1 MAGEQIAPRAANEL
15 SQQELTKQID
25 QARVE
30 LGRTVDAIADKVKPA
45 NVARRTA
52 DQLRQRI
59 QTVDPKL
66 AGAGAAVVVGV
77 VALIVWRR
85 RRRLRLARTLDH
97 DGPAPARGGRPIV
110 MPAPGARAG
119 CPGWGQSLSLV
130 SSSYSVG
137 DSSPD
142 GSPSPPDSWT
152 LNIQPA
158 PYGSEL
164 TRPGSPSSSLLISV
178 TWPSTGE

>member
-15 SQQELTKQID
+15 SQQELVKEID

-45 NVARRTA
+45 NVARRAA

-85 RRRLRLARTLDH
+85 RR
-97 DGPAPARGGRPIV
+97 
-110 MPAPGARAG
+110 
-119 CPGWGQSLSLV
+119 
-130 SSSYSVG
+130 
-137 DSSPD
+137 
-142 GSPSPPDSWT
+142 
-152 LNIQPA
+152 
-158 PYGSEL
+158 
-164 TRPGSPSSSLLISV
+164 
-178 TWPSTGE
+178 